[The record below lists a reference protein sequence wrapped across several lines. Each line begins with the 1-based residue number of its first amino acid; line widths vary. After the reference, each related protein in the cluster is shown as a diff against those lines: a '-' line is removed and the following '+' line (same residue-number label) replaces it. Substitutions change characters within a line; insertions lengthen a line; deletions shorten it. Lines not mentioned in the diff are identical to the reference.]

1 MNLEDLARRLLR
13 AELAARGARDL
24 DAAEAAIAPRLR
36 FDPET
41 FEHVAVDV
49 ISAKPGHPNADL
61 AEFLA
66 VTMKSNP
73 ELFGG
78 QSVAPGRVGQ
88 TPAVENPF
96 KTKSQQGFNV
106 TEIMNL
112 YKSDPELAKH
122 MAEEAGFWKIDFK

>member
-1 MNLEDLARRLLR
+1 MTALETLARKLLR

-36 FDPET
+36 FDPDT
-41 FEHVAVDV
+41 LEHIAVDV
-49 ISAKPGHPNADL
+49 ISAKAGHPNADL
-61 AEFLA
+61 DEFLA

-88 TPAVENPF
+88 PPAHNPF
-96 KTKSQQGFNV
+96 LPGPRQSL
-106 TEIMNL
+106 TEGMRIFAADENL
-112 YKSDPELAKH
+112 GREL
-122 MAEEAGFWKIDFK
+122 MRDAGFKMDLDR